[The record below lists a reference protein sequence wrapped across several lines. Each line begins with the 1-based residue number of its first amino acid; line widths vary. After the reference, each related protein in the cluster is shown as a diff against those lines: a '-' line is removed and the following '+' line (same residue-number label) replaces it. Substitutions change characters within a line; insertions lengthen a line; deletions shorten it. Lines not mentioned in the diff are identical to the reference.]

1 MRAKDENKEVIILE
15 SALKM
20 IARIG
25 LAGLKMSDLAKEAH
39 LATGTLYIY
48 FRDKEELIRKLYL
61 YLLRKSSNDVAKG
74 IPANEPL
81 KKRVN
86 KICYNFL
93 MDNILHPEY
102 GAFFEQ
108 YFRSPFFYETESV
121 LAEENI
127 VMQPFYELII
137 EGQQQ
142 GIIKEADPELLVTLI
157 CGMLE
162 TVAKV
167 ANYSQKSVSVQ
178 EWETI
183 FGVIWDGIK
192 G

>member
-1 MRAKDENKEVIILE
+1 MRAKDENKEVLILE

-25 LAGLKMSDLAKEAH
+25 LTGLKMSDLAKEAH

-48 FRDKEELIRKLYL
+48 FKDKEELIRKLYL
-61 YLLRKSSNDVAKG
+61 YLLRKSSNNITKD

-86 KICYNFL
+86 RICYNFL
-93 MDNILHPEY
+93 TYNISYPEY

-108 YFRSPFFYETESV
+108 YFRSPFFHETESV
-121 LAEENI
+121 LAEENV
-127 VMQPFYELII
+127 VMQPIYGVII

-142 GIIKEADPELLVTLI
+142 GIIKETDPELLVTLI

-167 ANYSQKSVSVQ
+167 AFYSQKSVSIQ
-178 EWETI
+178 EWDTI

-192 G
+192 C

>member
-1 MRAKDENKEVIILE
+1 MRAKDENKEVLILE

-39 LATGTLYIY
+39 LATGTVYIY
-48 FRDKEELIRKLYL
+48 FKDKEELIRKLYL
-61 YLLRKSSNDVAKG
+61 YLLKKSSNEVAKG
-74 IPANEPL
+74 ASTNEPL
-81 KKRVN
+81 KRRVN
-86 KICYNFL
+86 KICYNL
-93 MDNILHPEY
+93 LTDNILHPEY

-108 YFRSPFFYETESV
+108 YFRSPFFHENESV
-121 LAEENI
+121 LAEENV
-127 VMQPFYELII
+127 VMQPFYELIL

-142 GIIKEADPELLVTLI
+142 GIVKETDPELLVTLI

-167 ANYSQKSVSVQ
+167 SFYSQKGVSTE

-192 G
+192 S

>member
-1 MRAKDENKEVIILE
+1 MRTKDENKEVLILE

-25 LAGLKMSDLAKEAH
+25 LAGLKMSDLAKEASM
-39 LATGTLYIY
+39 ATGTVYIY

-61 YLLRKSSNDVAKG
+61 YLLRKSSNEVIKDISTDV
-74 IPANEPL
+74 PL

-93 MDNILHPEY
+93 INNVLHPEY

-108 YFRSPFFYETESV
+108 YFRSPFFHETEGV
-121 LAEENI
+121 LEEET
-127 VMQPFYELII
+127 VVVRPFYELII

-142 GIIKEADPELLVTLI
+142 GIIKETDPELLVTLI

-162 TVAKV
+162 AVAKV
-167 ANYSQKSVSVQ
+167 AFYSQKSVSSE

-183 FGVIWDGIK
+183 FGVIWDGMK
-192 G
+192 S

>member
-1 MRAKDENKEVIILE
+1 MRAKDENKEVLILE

-39 LATGTLYIY
+39 LATGTVYIY

-61 YLLRKSSNDVAKG
+61 YLLRKSSNEVTKDISAD
-74 IPANEPL
+74 EPL

-93 MDNILHPEY
+93 INNVLHPEN

-108 YFRSPFFYETESV
+108 YFRSPFFHETESV
-121 LAEENI
+121 LAEENV
-127 VMQPFYELII
+127 VMQPFYELLI

-142 GIIKEADPELLVTLI
+142 GIIKETDPDLLVTLI

-167 ANYSQKSVSVQ
+167 SFYSQKSVSTD
-178 EWETI
+178 EWDKI
-183 FGVIWDGIK
+183 FSVIWDGIK
-192 G
+192 S

>member
-1 MRAKDENKEVIILE
+1 MRAKDENKEILILE

-61 YLLRKSSNDVAKG
+61 YLLRKSSANVIQG
-74 IPANEPL
+74 ILTNEPL

-93 MDNILHPEY
+93 IYNLEGPEY

-108 YFRSPFFYETESV
+108 YYRSPFFHETESV
-121 LAEENI
+121 LAEETA

-137 EGQQQ
+137 EGQRQ
-142 GIIKEADPELLVTLI
+142 GIIKETEPELLVTLI

-162 TVAKV
+162 TMAKV
-167 ANYSQKSVSVQ
+167 SFYSQKSISDK

-183 FGVIWDGIK
+183 FSIIWDGIK
-192 G
+192 S

>member
-93 MDNILHPEY
+93 MENILHPEY
-102 GAFFEQ
+102 SAFFEQ
-108 YFRSPFFYETESV
+108 YFRSPFFHETESV

>member
-1 MRAKDENKEVIILE
+1 MRAKDENKEVLILE

-25 LAGLKMSDLAKEAH
+25 LAGLKMSDLAREAH
-39 LATGTLYIY
+39 LATGTVYIY

-61 YLLRKSSNDVAKG
+61 YLLRKSSNEVAKG
-74 IPANEPL
+74 ASINEPL

-93 MDNILHPEY
+93 TENILHPEY

-108 YFRSPFFYETESV
+108 YFRSPFFHETESV

-127 VMQPFYELII
+127 VMQPIYDVVI

-142 GIIKEADPELLVTLI
+142 GIIKETNPELLVTLI

-167 ANYSQKSVSVQ
+167 AFYSQKSISAE
-178 EWETI
+178 EWDII

-192 G
+192 S